1 MSRNRE
7 HPGGMAFGSFP
18 GPKIRCTQKALEI
31 VRCSIISCID
41 GLALLFTL
49 PFVVTSELV
58 VTRSSKICSS
68 HEQLRDFVISLTTRW
83 VDDLSF
89 PLASPLFG
97 RLYALA
103 NFHQLSLSND
113 GKSLDIPLLPRFEN
127 KHPLHSLHLFYAIT
141 LNAFPKPAKEALNVL
156 VWSCTQLLR
165 NSHYLCNLG

>member
-127 KHPLHSLHLFYAIT
+127 KHPLHSLHFLILRYYIERLPKTCERSSQCIGLVMYSTTSELT
-141 LNAFPKPAKEALNVL
+141 LPL
-156 VWSCTQLLR
+156 
-165 NSHYLCNLG
+165 